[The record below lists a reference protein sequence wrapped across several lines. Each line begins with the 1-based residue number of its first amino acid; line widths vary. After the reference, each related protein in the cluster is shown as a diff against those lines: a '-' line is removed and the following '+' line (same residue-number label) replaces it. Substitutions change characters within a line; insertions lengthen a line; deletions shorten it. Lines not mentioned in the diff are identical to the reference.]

1 MRPNSYD
8 YLALNKVL
16 IIHDAKYGYLQEIEK
31 DGRRYIIASR
41 CRVLWGGGEIMN
53 DYFSRLGDIGQNI
66 KIRAARYDEKHDI
79 LTAYASDK
87 GFIEYRN
94 ALRHWQHREGRYNKY
109 DHKKQGGI

>member
-1 MRPNSYD
+1 MTLKD
-8 YLALNKVL
+8 YHKFTLGTSDHLT
-16 IIHDAKYGYLQEIEK
+16 
-31 DGRRYIIASR
+31 R

-66 KIRAARYDEKHDI
+66 KIRSARYDEKHDV

-87 GFIEYRN
+87 GFVEYRN
-94 ALRHWQHREGRYNKY
+94 ALRHRQYQEGRYNKY